1 MTIIA
6 GIFGVIGRFAGKLLT
21 TTLGWASVLLFGRV
35 PGNRQIVLAIVTFG
49 SVVWAA
55 LVIGVV
61 LPYVG
66 TFLLAAV
73 PSEGVVEES
82 WLRLGMLIGALVVPA
97 VVGVA
102 TLFVVEPAN
111 RPKGKAII
119 GQVLRGYPLSAVL
132 AFTLVLLAAVGVARF
147 IHHLVKRWSDAHVAV
162 VVKPGRY
169 EKVLA
174 DVERALDDAGL
185 DVTPVDAPGVLSV
198 PGRLLGS
205 IAGPGIKSL
214 VPDRLVQ
221 LRGEG
226 LEVGLYPSDIAIS
239 GDKVHVA
246 RARAAIASR
255 LVATDAWLTTSAEAQ
270 EIEERLGRLTGADV
284 PGGAPGATTNVPA
297 EHPNRDAE
305 LRAIDEQLAVLEVP
319 YEEWEVLYRER
330 LQVERDLLAG
340 VNPGGS
346 FPGAT
351 EPSGGLVGQAG
362 DAGRRSSTDEP
373 LPEWVGTAV
382 AAAGLVLIAADVG
395 LTILGRVRR

>member
-35 PGNRQIVLAIVTFG
+35 PRDRQIVLAIITFG

-55 LVIGVV
+55 LAIGVV

-73 PSEGVVEES
+73 PAQGVVDEG
-82 WLRLGMLIGALVVPA
+82 WLRLGMLIGAIVVPA
-97 VVGVA
+97 IVGVA
-102 TLFVVEPAN
+102 TIFAVEPAM
-111 RPKGKAII
+111 RPTGSALI

-132 AFTLVLLAAVGVARF
+132 ALTLVLLAAVGVARF
-147 IHHLVKRWSDAHVAV
+147 VHHLVKRWTDTHVAV
-162 VVKPGRY
+162 VIKPGCY
-169 EKVLA
+169 DKVLA
-174 DVERALDDAGL
+174 DLERAMDDAKL
-185 DVTPVDAPGVLSV
+185 DVTPVDAPTVLSV
-198 PGRLLGS
+198 PARLLGS
-205 IAGPGIKSL
+205 IAGAGIRSL
-214 VPDRLVQ
+214 VPERLVQ

-239 GDKVHVA
+239 GDKIHVA

-270 EIEERLGRLTGADV
+270 EIEERLVGLATADV
-284 PGGAPGATTNVPA
+284 PGGAPGGRADDPA
-297 EHPNRDAE
+297 GHPGRAAE
-305 LRAIDEQLAVLEVP
+305 LSAIDEQLAVLDVP

-340 VNPGGS
+340 VNPGAS
-346 FPGAT
+346 FPGST
-351 EPSGGLVGQAG
+351 GPSGGVVGAASG
-362 DAGRRSSTDEP
+362 EKSSTDEP
-373 LPEWVGTAV
+373 LPGWVGTAV
-382 AAAGLVLIAADVG
+382 AAAGLLLIAADVG
-395 LTILGRVRR
+395 LTILGRLRR